1 MKLSYQSRKAMY
13 GRLFVSIWVLG
24 VLLFFVTP
32 FFKTLFF
39 SFNTLRLDGTSGMRT
54 EFAGLTHYIRM
65 LNQDAEFLPKLS
77 NVFMNLL
84 YETPII
90 AAFSLFVAILLN
102 RNFKGRLFFRSVFFL
117 PVIVMSGVVIS
128 LIKGNTGAGDLLNQG
143 QSTEFFA
150 QITVINDLLSSFN
163 FGSEI
168 IKVLTEI
175 VSRVI
180 DTVWKSGVQIVLF
193 LAGLQSI
200 SGHLYEAAK
209 IEGATKWEEFWKITF
224 PLISPVMIIAIIYTI
239 IDSFTY
245 FDNLIMNYINTVSFV
260 KFEYSYGSAISMVY
274 CLIIILFIGIITFL
288 LNRITG
294 DNS

>member
-13 GRLFVSIWVLG
+13 GRWFVSIWVLG

-39 SFNTLRLDGTSGMRT
+39 SFNTLRLDGAEGMRT
-54 EFAGLTHYIRM
+54 EFAGLTHYLRM
-65 LNQDAEFLPKLS
+65 VNQDAEFLPKLS
-77 NVFMNLL
+77 NGFLDLL

-90 AAFSLFVAILLN
+90 TAFSLFVSIVLN
-102 RNFKGRLFFRSVFFL
+102 RQFGGRLFFRSVFFL

-128 LIKGNTGAGDLLNQG
+128 LIKGNSGAGSLLDQT
-143 QSTEFFA
+143 QPTEFFA
-150 QITVINDLLSSFN
+150 QITVINDLLGSFN
-163 FGSEI
+163 FGTDVV
-168 IKVLTEI
+168 KVVTEI

-274 CLIIILFIGIITFL
+274 CLIIIVFIGIVTFL
-288 LNRITG
+288 LRRVTG
-294 DNS
+294 DRS

>member
-1 MKLSYQSRKAMY
+1 MKLSYQSRKSMY
-13 GRLFVSIWVLG
+13 GRLFVSIWVIG

-39 SFNTLRLDGTSGMRT
+39 SFNTLRLDGTTGMRT

-65 LNQDAEFLPKLS
+65 LSLDAEFLPKLS
-77 NVFMNLL
+77 TVFMNLL

-90 AAFSLFVAILLN
+90 TAFSLFVAILLN
-102 RNFKGRLFFRSVFFL
+102 REFRGRLFFRSVFFL

-128 LIKGNTGAGDLLNQG
+128 LIKGNSGAGNLIDQTK
-143 QSTEFFA
+143 SADFFA
-150 QITVINDLLSSFN
+150 QITVINDLLSGFN
-163 FGSEI
+163 FGTEI
-168 IKVLTEI
+168 ITVVTEI

-180 DTVWKSGVQIVLF
+180 DTVWKSGVQIILF

-274 CLIIILFIGIITFL
+274 CLIIIVFIGIVTFL
-288 LNRITG
+288 LRRITG
-294 DNS
+294 DKS

>member
-1 MKLSYQSRKAMY
+1 MKLSYQSRKSMY
-13 GRLFVSIWVLG
+13 GRLFVSIWVIG

-39 SFNTLRLDGTSGMRT
+39 SFNTLRLDGTTGMRT

-65 LNQDAEFLPKLS
+65 LSLDAEFLPKLS
-77 NVFMNLL
+77 TVFMNLL

-90 AAFSLFVAILLN
+90 TAFSLFVAILLN
-102 RNFKGRLFFRSVFFL
+102 REFRGRLFFRSVFFL

-128 LIKGNTGAGDLLNQG
+128 LIKGNSGAGNLIDQTK
-143 QSTEFFA
+143 SADFFA
-150 QITVINDLLSSFN
+150 QITVINDLLSGFN
-163 FGSEI
+163 FGTEI
-168 IKVLTEI
+168 ITVVTEI

-180 DTVWKSGVQIVLF
+180 DTVWKSGVQIILF

-239 IDSFTY
+239 LY
-245 FDNLIMNYINTVSFV
+245 
-260 KFEYSYGSAISMVY
+260 
-274 CLIIILFIGIITFL
+274 LF
-288 LNRITG
+288 
-294 DNS
+294 